1 MLTVF
6 IFQKLQSLMEEKGGE
21 SLTIPSVVL
30 SHLYDSLN
38 ASNFDENLYA
48 VMIYGVFNSETGIF
62 SYASGGLNTV
72 PLRVRP
78 DGSIQELDNSGFA
91 ICKLGNFYKPRF
103 VNNQILLFPKDKLV
117 LYTDGLVEARNSKN
131 EEYSLPRLKKVI
143 QEQYKWGVEH
153 LTEAI
158 TKDVQEF
165 IGQKPSDDI
174 TLLILDV
181 LPPF

>member
-1 MLTVF
+1 M
-6 IFQKLQSLMEEKGGE
+6 
-21 SLTIPSVVL
+21 
-30 SHLYDSLN
+30 
-38 ASNFDENLYA
+38 
-48 VMIYGVFNSETGIF
+48 
-62 SYASGGLNTV
+62 
-72 PLRVRP
+72 
-78 DGSIQELDNSGFA
+78 
-91 ICKLGNFYKPRF
+91 GNFYKPRF

-165 IGQKPSDDI
+165 IGQNHQM
-174 TLLILDV
+174 TLLCSFWMYCPRSELTAILLKNPSNPVYKD
-181 LPPF
+181 LKDF